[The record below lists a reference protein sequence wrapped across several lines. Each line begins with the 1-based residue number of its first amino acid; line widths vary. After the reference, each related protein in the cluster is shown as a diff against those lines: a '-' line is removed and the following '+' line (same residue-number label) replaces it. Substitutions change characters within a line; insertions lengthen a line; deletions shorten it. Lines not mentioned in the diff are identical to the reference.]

1 MTRRQGFLALVVALA
16 VGWAGVA
23 GAGSTDAQK
32 CEASKIKAAGDKAEY
47 RAEAKAKAVEGKP
60 PHATKCSDKLAHDS
74 AEAEK
79 KAGPGVCPTQGDAAA
94 PEAQIDAAVA
104 GIAKALTGVTPPA
117 THQFPATG
125 QKTSYMAGDDGAIR
139 AGAPLSFTDNRDGT
153 ITDNNTGLQWEKQSN
168 ADGSIHD
175 VGNTYMWTDAFAV
188 RVAGLNAM
196 IFAGH
201 NDWRLPNVRELQSIV
216 NYQNAN
222 PAMSPAFQN
231 DTCMDGCTVLTCSC
245 TSASAYWSSSTD
257 ASSPAGAWYVD
268 FNVGVVK
275 FVRKSF
281 TFRVRAVRGGL

>member
-1 MTRRQGFLALVVALA
+1 MTRQGFMALVVGLA
-16 VGWAGVA
+16 VGWAGAASA
-23 GAGSTDAQK
+23 GPTAAQT
-32 CEASKIKAAGDKAEY
+32 CEARKTEAAGEKAECL
-47 RAEAKAKAVEGKP
+47 AKEQAKAVEGKT
-60 PHATKCSDKLAHDS
+60 PHATKCSEEFAKAF
-74 AEAEK
+74 AEAEAI
-79 KAGPGVCPTQGDAAA
+79 AGPGVCPTQRDAAA
-94 PEAQIDAAVA
+94 MEAQIDAAVA

-117 THQFPATG
+117 THQLPATG

-139 AGAPLSFTDNRDGT
+139 AGATLSFTDNHDGT

-175 VGNTYMWTDAFAV
+175 GGNTYTWTDAFAV
-188 RVAGLNAM
+188 HVAGLNAM

-201 NDWRLPNVRELQSIV
+201 NDWRLPNVKELQSIV

-222 PAMSPAFQN
+222 PAVSPAFHSG
-231 DTCMDGCTVLTCSC
+231 TGCVVGCTVLTCSC

-257 ASSPAGAWYVD
+257 ASSPAGPWYVD
-268 FNVGVVK
+268 FGVGVVK